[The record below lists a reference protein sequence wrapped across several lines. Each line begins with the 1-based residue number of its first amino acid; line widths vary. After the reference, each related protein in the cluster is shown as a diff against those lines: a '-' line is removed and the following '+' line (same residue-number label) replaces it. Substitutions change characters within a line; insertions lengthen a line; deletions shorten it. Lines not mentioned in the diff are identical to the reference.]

1 MASRTVEFSAGV
13 GLALGSVP
21 WNTSN
26 VKRKD
31 VDWLPKPTHPIG
43 KCPSCKTQIPIDTLW
58 YRFLREIA
66 ENKLGGSQGQSVA
79 QVATTV
85 TQTQTLVTA
94 ATGKVAETIAYARS
108 IDDRASALVQ
118 VATDNALAGT
128 SSVPPPSTP
137 PSGTIEP

>member
-1 MASRTVEFSAGV
+1 MATRTVEFSAGV

-26 VKRKD
+26 AKRQK
-31 VDWLPKPTHPIG
+31 VPWLPNANVKFLNPDGTV
-43 KCPSCKTQIPIDTLW
+43 SRTW
-58 YRFLREIA
+58 YLALHELF
-66 ENKLGGSQGQSVA
+66 ENRMGGVQGQSVA

-118 VATDNALAGT
+118 VATDNALTGT